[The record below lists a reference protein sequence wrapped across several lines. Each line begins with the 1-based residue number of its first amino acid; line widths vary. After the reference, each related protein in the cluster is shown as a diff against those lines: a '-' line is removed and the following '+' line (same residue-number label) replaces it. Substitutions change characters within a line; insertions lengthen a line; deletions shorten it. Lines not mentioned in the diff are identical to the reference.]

1 MISSSPP
8 SSNLTGTG
16 TRANVGAPAFRPE
29 NVVILTDGTCGST
42 CTLFSYL
49 AIMQNNV
56 KTVSVGGRPVAGPM
70 QSMGGVEGAQVFD
83 LEDLQ
88 RAAAASLFLATPEQ
102 QATMSRGDTG
112 VLAEGYALRRAAT
125 PGSAGAVNGKNA
137 FSHTDAQ
144 TPLQFLS
151 QPANCK
157 FFYTRDMI
165 LGPEATW
172 RRAADAAF
180 NDPNQFCVDGSQTPL
195 MGVQTPS
202 AAFFTAQAAGGVSVP
217 AQLGSSSP
225 SSSSSSSSSSSV
237 SASSVTTMMMMTALV
252 SMALMFG

>member
-1 MISSSPP
+1 MLHKTDKRNAR
-8 SSNLTGTG
+8 SNLTGTG
-16 TRANVGAPAFRPE
+16 TRANVGAPAFSPE

-56 KTVSVGGRPVAGPM
+56 KTVSVGGRPVTGPM

-83 LEDLQ
+83 LEDIQ

-102 QATMSRGDTG
+102 QTQMRQGDTG
-112 VLAEGYALRRAAT
+112 IIAEGYALLRAAT

-144 TPLQFLS
+144 TPLQFLN

-157 FFYTRDMI
+157 FFYTKEMI

-172 RRAADAAF
+172 KRAADAAF
-180 NDPNQFCVDGSQTPL
+180 NNPDQFCVEGSQAPL

-202 AAFFTAQAAGGVSVP
+202 SAFFTAQAAGGANVP
-217 AQLGSSSP
+217 AQLTTSAAAKGLSSSRGGLAG
-225 SSSSSSSSSSSV
+225 V
-237 SASSVTTMMMMTALV
+237 FLAALV
-252 SMALMFG
+252 SAALSF

>member
-1 MISSSPP
+1 M
-8 SSNLTGTG
+8 TGTG
-16 TRANVGAPAFRPE
+16 NRATVAAAAFPPE

-56 KTVSVGGRPVAGPM
+56 KTVSVGGRPVTGPM

-83 LEDLQ
+83 LEDIQ
-88 RAAAASLFLATPEQ
+88 RAAAASIFLATPDQ
-102 QATMSRGDTG
+102 QAKMRQGDTG
-112 VLAEGYALRRAAT
+112 IIAEGYALVRAAT

-144 TPLQFLS
+144 TPLQFLN

-157 FFYTRDMI
+157 FFYTKDMI

-172 RRAADAAF
+172 KRAVDAGF
-180 NDPNQFCVDGSQTPL
+180 NNPNQFCVDGSQAPL

-202 AAFFTAQAAGGVSVP
+202 QAFFTAQAEGGV
-217 AQLGSSSP
+217 GSSPQRAGST
-225 SSSSSSSSSSSV
+225 SSSASVFSS
-237 SASSVTTMMMMTALV
+237 ARGLAGIFLTTLV
-252 SMALMFG
+252 SVAFIF